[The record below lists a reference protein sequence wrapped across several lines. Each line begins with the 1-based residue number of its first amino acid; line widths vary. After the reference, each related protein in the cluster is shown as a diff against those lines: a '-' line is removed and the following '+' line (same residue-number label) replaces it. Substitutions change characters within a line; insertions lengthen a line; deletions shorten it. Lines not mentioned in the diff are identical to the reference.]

1 MNLYIY
7 NVYRCTV
14 YLDIIR
20 FFIYQQTHFI
30 SVIENI
36 KIYIKISIKTA
47 PNETC
52 RSNFN
57 INFNVNFNVF

>member
-14 YLDIIR
+14 YRDIITV
-20 FFIYQQTHFI
+20 FIYQQTHFK

-36 KIYIKISIKTA
+36 NISIKISIKIA
-47 PNETC
+47 SNETC
-52 RSNFN
+52 RSSFNINLN
-57 INFNVNFNVF
+57 INFNVF